1 MENKITYISVD
12 KLIPHPQNPRKQLG
26 DLTELANSIKH
37 SGVYQNLTVV
47 DNSDGTYTII
57 IGHRRHAAAKIA
69 GLTELP
75 CIIADMTEH
84 DQLETMLIE
93 NMQRSDL
100 TVIEEAQGLQLM
112 IDLGDSVADIA
123 STTGFSKKKIKSR
136 LFLNNYNAQDV
147 EKAFKKGA
155 TLEDYVKL
163 SRIKD
168 DKKRE
173 EVAKLL
179 GTPSFNYRVKDA
191 IDGERWEKVK
201 PEIIKVFE
209 KYNAVKAINPVSY
222 YEYKN
227 ATTVKTPEEAKKF
240 CEDNPENRTIKFK
253 LSSYYYQADV
263 YLMLSEGEIE
273 EKRGKNQDSG
283 NDYRWKIDE
292 YRKSVIKKLESY
304 IDVFINNVAVNLSD
318 SEQLKAIR
326 GILGLIIRFEIEDN
340 HRYTRSEITN
350 ALQILG
356 IIRSGVTNKL
366 KSNYRDTEFE
376 ITKEKTLKKVADNPV
391 QLLLALLRSEID
403 LKNCSEFYAY
413 DSSYTCVRYIKLK
426 HPGQM
431 IECLE
436 QHGFETPDEL
446 RQYLDGTHRMYAEEG
461 CKEILELLSSEK
473 GG

>member
-173 EVAKLL
+173 EVAKSL
-179 GTPSFNYRVKDA
+179 GTSSFDYRVKDA

-201 PEIIKVFE
+201 PEIFKVLK
-209 KYNAVKAINPVSY
+209 KYNAVETAVYISTF
-222 YEYKN
+222 EYK
-227 ATTVKTPEEAKKF
+227 KTQSVRSPEETKAF
-240 CEDNPENRTIKFK
+240 CENNPDNRTIKFK
-253 LSSYYYQADV
+253 WSSYSYEADV
-263 YLMLSEGEIE
+263 YLMLTEDEIK
-273 EKRGKNQDSG
+273 EKQDKKDSG
-283 NDYRWKIDE
+283 NDHRWKIDK
-292 YRKSVIKKLESY
+292 YRQSVIKKLESY
-304 IDVFINNVAVNLSD
+304 IDEFINNVAFNLSD

-350 ALQILG
+350 ALWILG
-356 IIRSGVTNKL
+356 GSRKGIPPTPKSGYNDV
-366 KSNYRDTEFE
+366 DFE
-376 ITKEKTLKKVADNPV
+376 ITNEKVFKEFADNPV
-391 QLLLALLRSEID
+391 QLLLALLRSEIK
-403 LKNCSEFYAY
+403 LERCSSFYAY

-436 QHGFETPDEL
+436 QYGFETPDEL
-446 RQYLDGTHRMYAEEG
+446 RQYLDGTHRMYTEEG